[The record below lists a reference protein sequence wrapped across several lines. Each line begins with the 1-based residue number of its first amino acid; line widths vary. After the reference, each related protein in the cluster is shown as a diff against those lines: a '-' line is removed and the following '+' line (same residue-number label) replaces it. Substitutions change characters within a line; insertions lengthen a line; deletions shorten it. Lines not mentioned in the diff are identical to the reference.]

1 MTAQDRQDALALLIL
16 RLGLVWFMF
25 LWAVHKVITP
35 GQYRALAQNFD
46 GVELSF
52 AQIYTVAGV
61 QMAICALAAVGIL
74 RFASYGALA
83 GMHFYTLTRRWE
95 GFLDPFALNDQGFP
109 INRNQV
115 IDLAVMAGFI
125 ALLLMISRDHWS
137 LGGAL
142 RRRIGW
148 RWWQ

>member
-25 LWAVHKVITP
+25 LWAIHKVITP

-61 QMAICALAAVGIL
+61 QIGICVLAAVGIF

-95 GFLDPFALNDQGFP
+95 GIL
-109 INRNQV
+109 
-115 IDLAVMAGFI
+115 
-125 ALLLMISRDHWS
+125 
-137 LGGAL
+137 
-142 RRRIGW
+142 
-148 RWWQ
+148 

>member
-61 QMAICALAAVGIL
+61 QMAICALAAVGVL